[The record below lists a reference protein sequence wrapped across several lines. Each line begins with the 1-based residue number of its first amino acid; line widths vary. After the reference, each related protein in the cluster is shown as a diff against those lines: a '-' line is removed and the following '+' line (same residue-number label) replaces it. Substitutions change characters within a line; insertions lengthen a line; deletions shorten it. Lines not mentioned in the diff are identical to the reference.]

1 MLRKTRY
8 LTKVTDL
15 TKIILE
21 NAIKEGDIVVDA
33 TVGNG
38 HDTEYLA
45 RKVGEKGKVY
55 GFDIQQIAIDKTKER
70 LQKNGLIK
78 RVSLILDG
86 HENMDKYI
94 REKVSCIFFNLGYLP
109 RGDHKLITKPKTTI
123 LAIEKSLKILKPYG
137 IISIALYTGHE
148 GGMEEKNAV
157 EEFLSNLDQNYFNVL
172 KCNFINQKNNP
183 PQLILI
189 EKKMILGSDEE

>member
-1 MLRKTRY
+1 LRKAKY

-38 HDTEYLA
+38 YDTEYLA
-45 RKVGEKGKVY
+45 KKVGERGKVY
-55 GFDIQQIAIDKTKER
+55 GFDIQKIALDKTKER
-70 LQKNGLIK
+70 LQKNDLLE

-94 REKVSCIFFNLGYLP
+94 KEEVSCIYFNLGYLP
-109 RGDHKLITKPKTTI
+109 RGDHKLITKAETTI
-123 LAIEKSLKILKPYG
+123 LALEKSLKLLKSYG

-148 GGMEEKNAV
+148 GGLEEKDAV
-157 EEFLSNLDQNYFNVL
+157 EEFLANLDQNYYNVL

-183 PQLILI
+183 PQLVLV
-189 EKKMILGSDEE
+189 EKKMVFKERQI

>member
-1 MLRKTRY
+1 MRKAKY

-38 HDTEYLA
+38 YDTEYLA
-45 RKVGEKGKVY
+45 KKVGERGKVY
-55 GFDIQQIAIDKTKER
+55 GFDIQKIALDKTKER
-70 LQKNGLIK
+70 LQKNDLLE

-94 REKVSCIFFNLGYLP
+94 KEEVSCIYFNLGYLP
-109 RGDHKLITKPKTTI
+109 RGDHKLITKAETTI
-123 LAIEKSLKILKPYG
+123 LALEKSLKLLKSYG

-148 GGMEEKNAV
+148 GGLEEKDAV
-157 EEFLSNLDQNYFNVL
+157 EEFLANLDQNYYNVL

-183 PQLILI
+183 PQLVLV
-189 EKKMILGSDEE
+189 EKKMVFKERQI